1 MKKRFLAVILT
12 LAMLL
17 SVLPVSALAAEGD
30 EDSAPVCAGLEGC
43 TEDAH
48 DEECPLYTAPT
59 EEDDTNSYYEFEDV
73 YGVDDDT
80 VVISLIQE
88 RINALPSVEELAEMG
103 AEEQA
108 EVYAEVC
115 DISDAIDELTDEE
128 AAELE
133 TTALEEA
140 AAFFTRQIM
149 PLNEDDGTTEEKGTQ
164 ENPWNISAA
173 GEGDNV
179 TAYLTMNNDDT
190 NNPTYTLVIEGTGD
204 MKDFTDDDKAPWKSE
219 VPDIAGRITAVSIS
233 DTVTAIGNKA
243 LNGLSELTT
252 INGVDTTK
260 TGTIVFPAQLTKWG
274 TALQQTK
281 LTGKLTFPTGCK
293 LDDVGSLNIYGNN
306 NITGVD
312 WTNYP
317 LTTTLGHWTEY
328 GAAHTALLDLGLN
341 TLPSNVTNIGD
352 YGFKNACITTLTIP
366 NTADVTYGTGAFCSN
381 KNLKNLTINVE
392 EENSSL
398 SVLMFQS
405 CSDLESVTFEGSGLT
420 SIPGGVFNRCSK
432 LSHISIPYGVTTIC
446 AKYNA
451 DSLSTFGID
460 TNDSTAEE
468 LDIIFPSTFTTITE
482 GNHLFYYRA
491 LNKVKILAP
500 NGFNWGEQKVGVSP
514 NEKKISEYEYLYQYT
529 LATEATCGD
538 TVKVF
543 SVTNQSDE
551 TAELPGDFGTVS
563 YQIEDGNVLNE
574 ELKAVSAG
582 TTKVEIFIAK
592 SDTEPKTKIAET
604 TITVSPKS
612 VGVTMSNSTV
622 DYDGNTKTIQAT
634 ATGEGEA
641 LPADLTLVYSYKE
654 SSADDTTYTSI
665 PPTAPGAYTVK
676 VESGNPNYTLTGTT
690 TATLTISTPSSKTD
704 VSENDVVVAP
714 TSLVYDGS
722 AKSYAASYEGISEW
736 SIVYYD
742 SDGAKM
748 DSAPVNAGD
757 YTVTINGAGES
768 SYASIMKEFSITP
781 ASLTITADNKS
792 IYVGDALPEYTYT
805 VSGLAEKDT
814 ESVITTKPTMTCSAA
829 DANTANTYTITA
841 SGADAG
847 ENYTITYVDGT
858 LTVSRRSSGGGGGS
872 SSSSNTTTETVTNK
886 DGSTTTTVTDKKTG
900 TVTETTKYK
909 DGSTLVVETKKDGT
923 VTTTETAANGVKV
936 KTVDE
941 PGEDVTAAVT
951 IPRSVGTATVTIPA
965 DTTPGTV
972 AVDAKTGEIVK
983 LSVPTEDGMTVK
995 LVGSANLVLE
1005 DRSKNF
1011 TDTRNHWAEDAID
1024 FATAHEMFS
1033 GTSDTTFTPDSP
1045 MTRAMLMT
1053 VLARFDGHDTAGGS
1067 VWYEKG
1073 MAWAVANGVSDGSNP
1088 NGSITREQFATM
1100 LWRYAG
1106 SPAVSGSL
1114 TSFSDHAKVSG
1125 YATDAMRWAV
1135 STGIIGGMGDGT
1147 LAPQGN
1153 ATRAQVATMLM
1164 RFVENLTK

>member
-173 GEGDNV
+173 GEGNNV

-219 VPDIAGRITAVSIS
+219 VLDIAGRITAVSIS

-398 SVLMFQS
+398 SVLMFQL

-460 TNDSTAEE
+460 ANDSTAEE

-529 LATEATCGD
+529 LATEATYGD

-543 SVTNQSDE
+543 SVTNQSDG
-551 TAELPGDFGTVS
+551 TTELPNDFGTVS

-582 TTKVEIFIAK
+582 TAKVEIFIAK

-781 ASLTITADNKS
+781 ASLTITADDKS

-847 ENYTITYVDGT
+847 ENYTITYVNGT

-872 SSSSNTTTETVTNK
+872 SNSSNTTTETVTNK

-972 AVDAKTGEIVK
+972 AVDTKTGEIVK

-995 LVGSANLVLE
+995 LDGSANLVLE

>member
-173 GEGDNV
+173 GEGNNV

-219 VPDIAGRITAVSIS
+219 VLGIAGRITAVSIS

-366 NTADVTYGTGAFCSN
+366 NTASVTYGIGAFNSN

-392 EENSSL
+392 GENSSL
-398 SVLMFQS
+398 SALMFQS
-405 CSDLESVTFEGSGLT
+405 CSELESITFEGSGLT

-446 AKYNA
+446 AKYDH

-460 TNDSTAEE
+460 ANDSAAKE
-468 LDIIFPSTFTTITE
+468 LDIIFPSTFTTITG

-491 LNKVKILAP
+491 LNAVKILAP
-500 NGFNWGEQKVGVSP
+500 NGFKWGEQKVGVSP
-514 NEKKISEYEYLYQYT
+514 DEKKISEYERLYQYT

-543 SVTNQSDE
+543 SVTNNGN
-551 TAELPGDFGTVS
+551 ELDDLPSTFGTVS
-563 YQIEDGNVLNE
+563 YYIENKNVLNE

-604 TITVSPKS
+604 TIVVSPKS
-612 VGVTMSNSTV
+612 VSVTMSNSTV
-622 DYDGNTKTIQAT
+622 NYDGDTKTIQAT
-634 ATGEGEA
+634 AAGEGKT

-654 SSADDTTYTSI
+654 SNADDSTYTSI

-676 VESGNPNYTLTGTT
+676 VESGNPNYTLNGTT
-690 TATLTISTPSSKTD
+690 TAILTISAPSKTD
-704 VSENDVVVAP
+704 VSENAVVMAP
-714 TSLVYDGS
+714 ASLVYDGS
-722 AKSYAASYEGISEW
+722 AKSYTATYEGISEW
-736 SIVYYD
+736 NIVYYD
-742 SDGAKM
+742 SDGEKM
-748 DSAPVNAGD
+748 DSAPDNAGG
-757 YTVTINGAGES
+757 YTVTINGNGES
-768 SYASIMKEFSITP
+768 NYASITKEFTITP
-781 ASLTITADNKS
+781 APLTITADNQT
-792 IYVGDALPEYTYT
+792 IYVGGTLPEYTYT
-805 VSGLAEKDT
+805 VSGLANGDT
-814 ESVITTKPTMTCSAA
+814 LTTKPTVTCADA
-829 DANTANTYTITA
+829 DANTAGTYTITA
-841 SGADAG
+841 SGASAG
-847 ENYTITYVDGT
+847 DNYTITYVKGT
-858 LTVSRRSSGGGGGS
+858 LTVRTKSSGGGGGS
-872 SSSSNTTTETVTNK
+872 SSSSNTTTETTTNP
-886 DGSTTTTVTDKKTG
+886 DGSKTTTVTDKKTG

-923 VTTTETAANGVKV
+923 VTTTETSANGVKV

-941 PGEDVTAAVT
+941 PGEDTTATVT
-951 IPRSVGTATVTIPA
+951 IPRSVGEATVTIPA
-965 DTTPGTV
+965 DVDYGMV
-972 AVDAKTGEIVK
+972 AVDAETGEIVK

-995 LVGSANLVLE
+995 LDGSANLVLE